1 MVTLVMLEFLC
12 GGDLLV
18 LLLLASQMLFSRRL
32 DVGLRE
38 LASAHREA

>member
-1 MVTLVMLEFLC
+1 MLTIVMFVFLG

-32 DVGLRE
+32 DAGLRE
-38 LASAHREA
+38 FASARREP